1 MKRFASLV
9 ALSITAGIAG
19 AQISFSPVGL
29 PDGDDPQNPKFTDAY
44 GVSDAG
50 VVVGAMNIPGVGVR
64 TFRWTSADGL
74 VRIDGLTPDAQIYA
88 RAITPDGVT
97 IVGENTD
104 PRVGFIKSGGGAVES
119 MGIPNPLLY
128 DQTAAN
134 DVSNDGLRAAGL
146 ISRIDD
152 GTFRMGRWTAGGG
165 WEDLGVLEPS
175 HYESAGNA
183 ISGDGSI
190 VAGYSIGN
198 TFTAVKW
205 TQADGMVA
213 LNNPFGI
220 ESDTAVIAMAADGST
235 FVGQARDAFLKV
247 QAAVWKSDG
256 STQILATTSGFDS
269 ASAFGVS
276 GDGSII
282 GGNVFDD
289 QLGLETAAFWVNGEV
304 YDLKVYL
311 EGAGIDLDG
320 WSLTAVT
327 EVSQNGL
334 YLTGRGVNPDGFT
347 EAFLVQIPAPGGALL
362 LGVAMLSAANRR
374 RSLRK

>member
-1 MKRFASLV
+1 MNRLVSLAV
-9 ALSITAGIAG
+9 LSITAGVAG
-19 AQISFSPVGL
+19 AQISFTGL
-29 PDGDDPQNPKFTDAY
+29 GVPAGDDPQNPKFTDAY

-50 VVVGAMNIPGVGVR
+50 VVVGSMNIPGVGVR
-64 TFRWTSADGL
+64 AFRWTSSEGL
-74 VRIDGLTPDAQIYA
+74 VRIDGLTPDAQVYA
-88 RAITPDGVT
+88 RAITPDGET

-104 PRVGFIKSGGGAVES
+104 PRVGFIKSGGSVVAS
-119 MGIPNPLLY
+119 MGIPNPALY

-165 WEDLGVLEPS
+165 WQDLGVLEPS

-190 VAGYSIGN
+190 VAGYSIGA

-205 TQADGMVA
+205 TQAEGMVA
-213 LNNPFGI
+213 LDNPFGI

-235 FVGQARDAFLKV
+235 FVGQARDEFSRV

-256 STQILATTSGFDS
+256 STQILATTPGFDS

-282 GGNVFDD
+282 GGNVFLD
-289 QLGLETAAFWVNGEV
+289 QIGLETAAFWANGEV
-304 YDLKVYL
+304 YDLKEFL

-320 WSLTAVT
+320 WRLTDVT

-334 YLTGRGVNPDGFT
+334 YLTGRGVNPDGFI
-347 EAFLVQIPAPGGALL
+347 EAFLVQIPTPGAMAMLGLGALAV
-362 LGVAMLSAANRR
+362 GRR
-374 RSLRK
+374 RR